1 MSLLAPNIH
10 DLAEACSDDALHLK
24 PAEMFGVFQE
34 GMAHAARAV
43 MSTFESGHALFIN
56 FILEGEKPN
65 PLKKDFFLS
74 FLTSFPQEV
83 IRTPDQTDAEAVMA
97 ETTAFFR
104 ATL

>member
-1 MSLLAPNIH
+1 MNLSRCLVPFR
-10 DLAEACSDDALHLK
+10 
-24 PAEMFGVFQE
+24 PE
-34 GMAHAARAV
+34 GAK
-43 MSTFESGHALFIN
+43 L
-56 FILEGEKPN
+56 N

-83 IRTPDQTDAEAVMA
+83 IRTPDQTDPEAVMA